1 REEEA
6 LKKVEMEMEMML
18 ERQLAAKQKLEM
30 EIEQLKGSLQV
41 RKHLGDDDVMELIN
55 KMNDEMEA
63 RMDEMADLED
73 MNQTLLMNERQR
85 NDALKELIE
94 VLLSD
99 VLQISIIV

>member
-1 REEEA
+1 MTFWIAIRGYCSELCDYDSKSPEF
-6 LKKVEMEMEMML
+6 LKKMEMEMML

-73 MNQTLLMNERQR
+73 MNQTLLMNERPK
-85 NDALKELIE
+85 D
-94 VLLSD
+94 
-99 VLQISIIV
+99 